1 MAVAE
6 GVPAQVVV
14 DALGAAGA
22 THAVVVPDTNQR
34 TVLDLI
40 AARGAPPVV
49 RCATED
55 DVFGCCAGLWLAGR
69 RPVAVIQQL
78 GLFAGANALRGMVH
92 DQGVPLAIV
101 AGLYGRDVD
110 VAPEDDPGSAVRL
123 CRPLLDA
130 LEVPWAL
137 VEGPGDAGL
146 IAAGLHAAFAE
157 DRANVTLLG
166 AATT

>member
-49 RCATED
+49 RCTAEN

-92 DQGVPLAIV
+92 DQGIPLAIL

-110 VAPEDDPGSAVRL
+110 VSPEDDPGSAVRL
-123 CRPLLDA
+123 CLPLLDA
-130 LEVPWAL
+130 LEVSWVL
-137 VEGPGDAGL
+137 VEGPGEA
-146 IAAGLHAAFAE
+146 
-157 DRANVTLLG
+157 DRIGARLASALDGEGAYAVLLG